1 MSHGQNFINFYHIHK
16 RILTK
21 MLVKVNKYRSQGFNQ
36 GCHLTHVSKNVLYQL
51 LEQIKEW
58 KNISIDNK
66 FHPLACVAT

>member
-1 MSHGQNFINFYHIHK
+1 
-16 RILTK
+16 

-36 GCHLTHVSKNVLYQL
+36 GWHLTPVSKNVLYQL